1 MGQLE
6 ATQIDTN
13 TKLANVEMTVAHIDK
28 SLVALLR
35 RFDEMHANI
44 NGGRDEGAEGN
55 WDDYVADTEQDDQEA
70 PNRRRLR
77 TNRRGLQEMQVF
89 KDTELDPY
97 SVMIDDAMYDEGNP
111 ITDWLCNLRS
121 ESPPILDEYD
131 DNELDSPIP
140 SRVLMDELGMDG
152 EVTALKRKLDFNT
165 RDGKKK
171 RKAGLVDIEEEMRT
185 MLSQI
190 LQKVAQYMLNYVI
203 AVQMVAQCNLYGLK
217 VGDEFGDEWE
227 FGGPSGGGAC
237 DVGASDDGSRD
248 GAMHE
253 QAAPN
258 PPFRPRSTRL
268 KKVLVK
274 ELYK

>member
-1 MGQLE
+1 VEKKTPNNYNL
-6 ATQIDTN
+6 
-13 TKLANVEMTVAHIDK
+13 KLCIQHFENDM
-28 SLVALLR
+28 
-35 RFDEMHANI
+35 
-44 NGGRDEGAEGN
+44 
-55 WDDYVADTEQDDQEA
+55 Q
-70 PNRRRLR
+70 
-77 TNRRGLQEMQVF
+77 GLQEMQVF

-203 AVQMVAQCNLYGLK
+203 AVQMVAQ
-217 VGDEFGDEWE
+217 VMI
-227 FGGPSGGGAC
+227 S
-237 DVGASDDGSRD
+237 S
-248 GAMHE
+248 M
-253 QAAPN
+253 
-258 PPFRPRSTRL
+258 
-268 KKVLVK
+268 
-274 ELYK
+274 

>member
-1 MGQLE
+1 MQ
-6 ATQIDTN
+6 
-13 TKLANVEMTVAHIDK
+13 
-28 SLVALLR
+28 
-35 RFDEMHANI
+35 
-44 NGGRDEGAEGN
+44 
-55 WDDYVADTEQDDQEA
+55 
-70 PNRRRLR
+70 
-77 TNRRGLQEMQVF
+77 GLQEMQVF